1 MCTSFTHL
9 FVFRLVI
16 KMKQNTHKVS
26 KSLGETEIEIVSVY
40 YICRIELD
48 QGEKTLTSLTNTLM
62 VKPHVDVVAI
72 ENTGHFTFLFNGYH
86 TPSSIKY
93 F

>member
-40 YICRIELD
+40 YTFFALNLGEISS
-48 QGEKTLTSLTNTLM
+48 QGDE
-62 VKPHVDVVAI
+62 A
-72 ENTGHFTFLFNGYH
+72 
-86 TPSSIKY
+86 
-93 F
+93 